1 MGSLFRG
8 VVETEIEEPF
18 VADAPLVVAPF
29 VVAPHYLY
37 LPGLDVIT
45 PPDAFPAHPEV
56 MVTFDCGSLG
66 RLGSSR

>member
-29 VVAPHYLY
+29 VVAPPSSPLAGTA
-37 LPGLDVIT
+37 LEGVGVGGLD
-45 PPDAFPAHPEV
+45 PE
-56 MVTFDCGSLG
+56 
-66 RLGSSR
+66 